1 MAWFMIHGNTVQ
13 YTKHA
18 RKLTKTLYV
27 CTLYDRTI
35 FWCFI
40 LQKYNFVVFLNA
52 AFHYSISPY
61 AYTNEQTLHCQR
73 QLSLSLSH
81 LSTAPLVIFIVIQ
94 RSVSQSVSQL
104 FLFVSNHRLF
114 STFTTHIFHSNCSTG
129 VKGYRRDETSPLP
142 QKRQGNITAIV

>member
-94 RSVSQSVSQL
+94 RSVSQSVNFSSLSQITGC
-104 FLFVSNHRLF
+104 FLLLRR
-114 STFTTHIFHSNCSTG
+114 IFF
-129 VKGYRRDETSPLP
+129 
-142 QKRQGNITAIV
+142 IAIVVQGWKDTGGMRPRHCPRKGKGISPP